1 MGNELDHVYRLK
13 SAAIYAISCLVR
25 NFPTAQ
31 NVLIQNGGLN
41 ILLNEKIFVNN
52 CENGY
57 KLQLKIASLL
67 TTLLQER
74 YDAEINFNIQRSKLE
89 ELDPSFFSS
98 LPSPHHQSA
107 ADSDSS
113 STDRESAAH
122 SYEYNITLSKF
133 LEARSKLDQYSE
145 LNLGYSLANL
155 QWCNIA
161 KTLFIKNN
169 HKTNM
174 ETVTNILL
182 TNLNLCDKFGRDKQL
197 RNILVKIRDSFGEYE
212 EGAELNLI
220 QLYEV
225 LVEGEGERRNV
236 KEEERGKHRYDKDEL

>member
-1 MGNELDHVYRLK
+1 ELDHVYRLK
-13 SAAIYAISCLVR
+13 SAAVYAISCLVR

-31 NVLIQNGGLN
+31 NAFIQNGGLN
-41 ILLNEKIFVNN
+41 ILINEKIFLNN

-57 KLQLKIASLL
+57 KLQLKIASLI

-74 YDAEINFNIQRSKLE
+74 YDAEISFNIQRSKLE
-89 ELDPSFFSS
+89 ELDSSFSS
-98 LPSPHHQSA
+98 QHQNSA
-107 ADSDSS
+107 DSS
-113 STDRESAAH
+113 SSTLQENAAR
-122 SYEYNITLSKF
+122 SYEYNITLSKY
-133 LEARSKLDQYSE
+133 LEARSKLDQYNE
-145 LNLGYSLANL
+145 RNLGQSLFNL

-169 HKTNM
+169 YKANM

-182 TNLNLCDKFGRDKQL
+182 TNLNLCDNFGRDKQL

-225 LVEGEGERRNV
+225 LVEGERQRIHV
-236 KEEERGKHRYDKDEL
+236 KEEERGKDIRHAKDEL